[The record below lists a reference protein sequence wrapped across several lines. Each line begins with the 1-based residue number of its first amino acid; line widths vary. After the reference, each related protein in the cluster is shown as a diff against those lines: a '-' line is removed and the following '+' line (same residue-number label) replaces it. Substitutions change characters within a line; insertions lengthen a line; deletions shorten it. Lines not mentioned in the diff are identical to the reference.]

1 MFSQKREGGKGLRKP
16 ERWQTRKVNLCRLS
30 ARGGGRQLKWQ
41 GLGEGGWGG
50 GGVGGRGQVCRG
62 TCL

>member
-30 ARGGGRQLKWQ
+30 ARGGGRQH
-41 GLGEGGWGG
+41 GLGG
-50 GGVGGRGQVCRG
+50 GGGGQVCRG